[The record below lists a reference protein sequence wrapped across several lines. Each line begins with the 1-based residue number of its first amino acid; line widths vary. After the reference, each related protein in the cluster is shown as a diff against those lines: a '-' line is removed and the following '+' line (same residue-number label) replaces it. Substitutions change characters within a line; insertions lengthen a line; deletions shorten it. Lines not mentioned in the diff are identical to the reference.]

1 MILQRKKYTA
11 LNTIAWVITQR
22 QCSLDI
28 IINYKFYEHH
38 HHHPPRLAIRIT
50 LISNLSYQKTSI
62 NKNIC
67 EYNNPFIN
75 GKIQT
80 KKVQPYVVEE
90 LGDFINKSTSILY
103 FNFTKC

>member
-22 QCSLDI
+22 QSSLDI

-38 HHHPPRLAIRIT
+38 HHHPPRLTIRIT
-50 LISNLSYQKTSI
+50 LFSNLSYQKTSI

-67 EYNNPFIN
+67 EYYIIIEQCFLFLSNCLP
-75 GKIQT
+75 T
-80 KKVQPYVVEE
+80 
-90 LGDFINKSTSILY
+90 IL
-103 FNFTKC
+103 F